1 MDWTRHRGRGAVFN
15 ALTQRQRR
23 RLDQSVHPHP
33 HPAKSRLGCGTIL
46 IDGLC
51 ERPTL
56 LLHWRSGGF
65 CRLPLVGM
73 GLSLDTK
80 NIPLVEESLP
90 TEKWSRVVTSGHV
103 GQNYHSSSTLH
114 FTISR
119 RPEATTDCLHSSQAT
134 SNRRCSH
141 TIRVY
146 NIPRNWWHYIGTA
159 RAEAFHILHH
169 ISSVTHI
176 IID

>member
-1 MDWTRHRGRGAVFN
+1 MGSVARTGLEWTRRRYVEYKKYIYAVIHEQIAIADRGRGAVFN

-23 RLDQSVHPHP
+23 RLDQSVHP

-73 GLSLDTK
+73 GLVLACCVD
-80 NIPLVEESLP
+80 
-90 TEKWSRVVTSGHV
+90 
-103 GQNYHSSSTLH
+103 
-114 FTISR
+114 
-119 RPEATTDCLHSSQAT
+119 
-134 SNRRCSH
+134 
-141 TIRVY
+141 
-146 NIPRNWWHYIGTA
+146 
-159 RAEAFHILHH
+159 
-169 ISSVTHI
+169 
-176 IID
+176 